1 LETIQTRRKGDIRA
15 LSEKILRDGKDRNI
29 LRLAKANFI
38 NTENVNGKANPEDA
52 SAAKTAQENQQFAN

>member
-1 LETIQTRRKGDIRA
+1 LETIETRRKGDIRA
-15 LSEKILRDGKDRNI
+15 LSEEILRDGKDRNM

-38 NTENVNGKANPEDA
+38 NTENVKGKAHPEDA